1 MKNRVSCG
9 RSVIK
14 SLVAAILV
22 AATQQVVEAQTTHSV
37 CPPGN
42 PSAPC
47 DYDSPGAALSDTA
60 VVVTGDTLDIAND
73 AYTLTGPL
81 LVDRGL
87 TLNFNDSTIDAN
99 GGRGIEVDGS
109 SIIDI
114 NVGNIA
120 DNGVA
125 NFAPLEDLAYGQTFV
140 SSATEML
147 TAFQF
152 RIRTGIIS
160 DTLTIPGTVRS
171 GGPTG
176 PVIATATARLGPVGF
191 GSYTVTF
198 QLDRPVPVVQG
209 DVYAVEYTPT
219 SNTSI
224 LQALNPFA
232 DGTGYNDQILGIDYA
247 FNAIGGAPVEF
258 NDVTIRNGQAPAG
271 PGGAVLVSNGAVV
284 MLSGS
289 TVQNN
294 TAPDGGGGLANVNS
308 YLTVSNSDISGNATV
323 DAGGAVLTEGNAA
336 ATFLSQTTIDGNI
349 AEAVGGGTAA
359 LGGGRVE
366 IVDST
371 VSNNAALAAALD
383 LDFLATN
390 LTSVSCS
397 PVQSFTANDIA
408 LSGFNFAIRLNGGN
422 PVPNDLSVQGVIR
435 EGGEF
440 GPVIATASALLPGGL
455 AGIQT
460 LSFTVEAAPVPLV
473 SNATYTVEFILNGGY
488 SVLQSATDYP
498 AGDSFC
504 SGGAA
509 APDWAFQTV
518 GGPPGDGGGIYS
530 GGEVNM
536 ANVTVSGNVG
546 DGGFASAGN
555 HRISAVLS
563 TISNNSGNG
572 LIAQAGGAGQGG
584 VIAFGGSILA
594 RNGGN
599 DCNLEDA
606 AAFAISEDYNLIGDL
621 AGCEG
626 GLLVLQSNDQAG
638 SAGAG
643 VIDPLLGPL
652 QDNGGP
658 TFTQALDPASPALD
672 AGANDPTCGF
682 GSTPFL
688 DQRGVSRPQGAACD
702 IGAFELQ
709 PAVGPLQG
717 LIDAAAPGATIVVP
731 AGTYTEGITIG
742 DGKILQGAGPGST
755 IIDVTGLGV
764 QGVVATGDFTMTGIR
779 VTGADIAGQGGGIDI
794 ELPGVVVLDDVRVD
808 NNSASGAGG
817 GIFVASGSDVTITN
831 SSAELNNAGT
841 DGGGIYVSA
850 SADIRINNIIF
861 ANNTAGSNGGGI
873 YTDDAAS
880 VLIGAPTCTPTP
892 PPGQGTN
899 FISNNTA
906 FSGNGGG
913 LWTAG
918 NVIITYS
925 NFSDNTAIS
934 GGGIHQEST
943 SASIDLGCSFMNLN
957 NADNNSGFGGAG
969 NFVDGTLTVSDT
981 TFEANSAGSGGG
993 ALNLAIAATIGNSG
1007 FLTNSAPF
1015 GGGGAIRSTLGTLNS
1030 SSNTYLNNQSN
1041 ANGGAVFI
1049 ADTLVSSLDV
1059 FEDNSARQGGGAI
1072 TLDAPGTGQMQLLNG
1087 LLQNNSVGEGS
1098 LSVSGRGGALEFIGA
1113 IGLIEDT
1120 QFLNNNA
1127 PESGDG
1133 NGQGGAIY
1141 TAASL
1146 ELIIADSTISG
1157 SSAGDGGGIYNDGI
1171 LSVARS
1177 TLTSNSVTDFNVE
1190 PNGGAIASTGTL
1202 NVSNST
1208 ISGNVVN
1215 PGPGNTGDGGAIA
1228 SFAGGTAKLN
1238 NVTLAVNTAPDGG
1251 ALYAEPSLGPLT
1263 VSNSLLFGNST
1274 TTADCDRIQA
1284 LGFNL
1289 YDVNPCPTQA
1299 ATDIV
1304 GNPLIG
1310 LLTDNGGPTE
1320 TQALLPGSPAQDAG
1334 APVPL
1339 LFTQFDDLSAFTTRG
1354 SAAIDGNTLLLA
1366 GSETAT
1372 TTGSAYVS
1380 SPVDVTTDF
1389 TVQFDFQITPG
1400 SAGNASDGLTFTIG
1414 DDPGFL
1420 GDFGGNLGIGSRD
1433 DDGLPPYV
1441 PSGPTVSGVSVEFD
1455 TWDNGAA
1462 EGAND
1467 PGQEHIGIDLDG
1479 SASSAALTVV
1489 GPAGTLSDGSVWTA
1503 WIDYEVATNTLEV
1516 RASNTGSRPVSP
1528 TVSLVVDILAETDA
1542 NADGQVFVGFTGAA
1556 SAGSFIGGFQRIL
1569 NFQFANEVSCELVD
1583 QRGVIR
1589 PEGLRCDIGAFEGSA
1604 IPGTIDNAI
1613 LGVTTNV
1620 SQPGVVDV
1628 PLIDIPI
1635 EKLTGVVGDGTNPPE
1650 SAPLSSFPLSSFPL
1664 SSLDLQ
1670 ASPLSSFPLSS
1681 FPLSSFDIVGAPLSS
1696 FPLSS
1701 FPLLSVPGG
1710 WTAVIEE
1717 IPSLAGAPLQN
1728 VSLEQVLTAA
1738 DRPAALL
1745 DNITLGSLA
1754 IQGSPLSSLSL
1765 AGLAL
1770 GDNIT
1775 VETLDQWLANAGTSS
1790 TVCGELAGDGFSGC
1804 ETSDTVVS
1812 LQVKSAPL
1820 SSLPL
1825 SSLPLSSF
1833 PLSSFPLSSFPL
1845 SSLPLSSFPLSS
1857 FPLSSFPLSS
1867 LPLSSFPLSSLPLSS
1882 FPLSSLDLLF
1892 APLSSLPLSSF
1903 PLSSLPLSS
1912 FDVGGQPFCQYY
1924 DTLALADGQ
1933 PTCSLLGIDPS
1944 SAGLLDL
1951 LAALQGSGAATL
1963 ASTPLSSFPL
1973 SSFDISSV
1981 PLSSFQLDF
1990 ADVAGLPLSSFPLSS
2005 LPLSSLDV
2013 GGQNFCDF
2021 YDATAGAEGQSTCA
2035 DLGISNTADF
2045 GELITALQ
2053 GVGQSTFAS
2062 TPLSSFPLSSLPLSS
2077 LPLSSFPLSSLEVNG
2092 APLSSFPLS
2101 SFDILGSPLSSLP
2114 LSSLP
2119 LSSLLVGGTACDGC
2133 TTLGDAFAEGQVITD
2148 APLSSLTGSSDF
2160 GDIPLGDL
2168 LNAFTLEYLFGVG
2181 EVDPQ
2186 AQTAETLGEIADP
2199 GNLTLGQLLVS
2210 LILRSDF
2217 PWENISLSDLD
2228 PQAFAADNVVGYR
2241 LDFELNGTL
2250 VAPVTVNFTL
2260 SDEFYL
2266 VPGSARF
2273 MTQSQSGG
2281 TILMSPVPDPVMTP
2295 NPDGT
2300 VTMSFG
2306 PVSPGAF
2313 SDNTLQFVMV
2323 PPLSIGDFPAAASL
2337 NLGALPAATADVTAA
2352 AVEVVPS
2359 ANNDSANIEFP
2370 ASTTLNT
2377 LILGHISSPGEN
2389 DYFRIASP
2397 PKGSRVAVFMTNP
2410 QGDNDLLLYQP
2421 LSTVE
2426 AKGQTAEAAS
2436 LDSVPFEDDG
2446 VDFGDNQTVEPDA
2459 LDDINIGVLP
2469 LSSLSTNR
2477 DDADEVVSAISDGEE
2492 FTLQVSGYN
2501 GSVSDQ
2507 PYTLRVKVTP
2517 EVPVT
2522 QCSTRTWTTGVTA
2535 PQTWMPAG
2543 SWQPDTNAVFL
2554 VNWQRLADIE
2564 QALTSDGAA
2573 AADAALNAVNA
2584 LVNAPGV
2591 VNGVVVDVATI
2602 DGVNYAPWDLDPCD
2616 VGAANSVVNAITAY
2630 LEQQRAGSPNLAYV
2644 TIVGSDEVIPFKR
2657 KGDETAIANQS
2668 TFASSFADNAL
2679 YGAMVSRNF
2688 LSDDTYGDID
2698 PVKWSAGRFLNI
2710 PELAVGRL
2718 VESAADIQTAAEN
2731 YVAAGGLLTP
2741 ATALSAGYDFVADAS
2756 TDIQQ
2761 TFSTYGLDSTP
2772 LVDQPDAADPWDR
2785 SRFLAEAGVTTNNA
2799 KDLVSFNMHFD
2810 YDEALPSSGDA
2821 TGNYSDNLINVADL
2835 LGDPTIPDSAVDL
2848 TGRIWFTVGCHSGV
2862 NAADIAMLN
2871 GEPTQDWAQTLNGLG
2886 AVYVGQAAYGY
2897 GDTVALALTERLLA
2911 NFARNLNGSVSTG
2924 QAHTFAKQDYFKDLG
2939 VYGEYD
2945 YKALQA
2951 SVYFGLPMYRIQNPL
2966 LVEDPL
2972 PPLRPVITDPIS
2984 NLSSLS
2990 LTIEPNVARVDDT
3003 EKGTVFSADDDTQ
3016 FVHYRP
3022 LQPIIGVDV
3031 TSENPDE
3038 VARSA
3043 FITGL
3048 VTRDELVTDMA
3059 FARPVIDEGALE
3071 PEIETDSVVF
3081 PTRFA
3086 NVASYRVPADP
3097 GPFADRQQLNIIA
3110 GQYTSNAGEDF
3121 GTQRIFESV
3130 DVQVFYQP
3138 APDTAPDTVLSQG
3151 TAVNKTTGVDDT
3163 RPELDNIKA
3172 SVEQAGTSFQA
3183 AFSVDATDTV
3193 GVVAR
3198 VAVLYRQSF
3207 DGVNSTW
3214 VLVDLVKG
3222 SGNTWTGGGIVDGS
3236 GLINGEVDYLAQ
3248 ALDGSGNVAN
3258 SSFKGTFYVAAASP
3272 LPPPSTGGDNGTFG
3286 IDLQDGNGNSVT
3298 PGQWSTTDPVLIT
3311 VTNQQPGVSYEYALD
3326 SPSFVT
3332 LTGGILVTGDGVHFV
3347 TVREVGGSNSATF
3360 TVLIDTTPPAV
3371 LLSSPFNG
3379 QFVVSSD
3386 DAPIAAYDCLDSG
3399 SGPATCSGTV
3409 AVGQPVSMTPGT
3421 QTFSVQS
3428 TDFAGN
3434 PQSSASSTYYV
3445 IEPLALGAST
3455 VVLSVNEP
3463 VTVTGRVTNLDAFTE
3478 YATIDWGDG
3487 TTDALQLVEE
3497 NGGWTFAATHEYAVA
3512 QAYTAVVVTVDFGGA
3527 YQQTDKLEFA
3537 VSGPTGLWAQ
3547 GNGSSGI
3554 DWTGGA
3560 NTVDGLVHSNSDIDI
3575 KGAKKTVNGQ
3585 TRYVGSFSV
3594 RGRGH
3599 TFSSPPVQVAPA
3611 VWPFAFDAASYA
3623 PGGNLA
3629 TALGSQYFDM
3639 SAACNA
3645 DGEWELDK
3653 NTAPGLYWVPCEVQL
3668 EGSKVVA
3675 NVTVISTDTIKVA
3688 GSRHEIV
3695 PFVDGLAFMTQ
3706 SSDSNAIKIS
3716 SSNSD
3721 FDGFL
3726 VARHGRI
3733 VVSASNQNFGC
3744 GLAANELKLGG
3755 SNRIVGQNCIASA
3768 D

>member
-1 MKNRVSCG
+1 
-9 RSVIK
+9 
-14 SLVAAILV
+14 
-22 AATQQVVEAQTTHSV
+22 
-37 CPPGN
+37 
-42 PSAPC
+42 
-47 DYDSPGAALSDTA
+47 
-60 VVVTGDTLDIAND
+60 
-73 AYTLTGPL
+73 
-81 LVDRGL
+81 
-87 TLNFNDSTIDAN
+87 
-99 GGRGIEVDGS
+99 
-109 SIIDI
+109 
-114 NVGNIA
+114 
-120 DNGVA
+120 
-125 NFAPLEDLAYGQTFV
+125 
-140 SSATEML
+140 
-147 TAFQF
+147 
-152 RIRTGIIS
+152 
-160 DTLTIPGTVRS
+160 
-171 GGPTG
+171 
-176 PVIATATARLGPVGF
+176 
-191 GSYTVTF
+191 
-198 QLDRPVPVVQG
+198 
-209 DVYAVEYTPT
+209 
-219 SNTSI
+219 
-224 LQALNPFA
+224 
-232 DGTGYNDQILGIDYA
+232 
-247 FNAIGGAPVEF
+247 
-258 NDVTIRNGQAPAG
+258 
-271 PGGAVLVSNGAVV
+271 
-284 MLSGS
+284 
-289 TVQNN
+289 
-294 TAPDGGGGLANVNS
+294 
-308 YLTVSNSDISGNATV
+308 
-323 DAGGAVLTEGNAA
+323 
-336 ATFLSQTTIDGNI
+336 
-349 AEAVGGGTAA
+349 
-359 LGGGRVE
+359 
-366 IVDST
+366 
-371 VSNNAALAAALD
+371 
-383 LDFLATN
+383 
-390 LTSVSCS
+390 
-397 PVQSFTANDIA
+397 
-408 LSGFNFAIRLNGGN
+408 
-422 PVPNDLSVQGVIR
+422 
-435 EGGEF
+435 
-440 GPVIATASALLPGGL
+440 
-455 AGIQT
+455 
-460 LSFTVEAAPVPLV
+460 
-473 SNATYTVEFILNGGY
+473 
-488 SVLQSATDYP
+488 
-498 AGDSFC
+498 
-504 SGGAA
+504 
-509 APDWAFQTV
+509 
-518 GGPPGDGGGIYS
+518 
-530 GGEVNM
+530 
-536 ANVTVSGNVG
+536 
-546 DGGFASAGN
+546 
-555 HRISAVLS
+555 
-563 TISNNSGNG
+563 
-572 LIAQAGGAGQGG
+572 
-584 VIAFGGSILA
+584 
-594 RNGGN
+594 
-599 DCNLEDA
+599 
-606 AAFAISEDYNLIGDL
+606 
-621 AGCEG
+621 
-626 GLLVLQSNDQAG
+626 
-638 SAGAG
+638 
-643 VIDPLLGPL
+643 
-652 QDNGGP
+652 
-658 TFTQALDPASPALD
+658 
-672 AGANDPTCGF
+672 
-682 GSTPFL
+682 
-688 DQRGVSRPQGAACD
+688 
-702 IGAFELQ
+702 
-709 PAVGPLQG
+709 
-717 LIDAAAPGATIVVP
+717 
-731 AGTYTEGITIG
+731 
-742 DGKILQGAGPGST
+742 
-755 IIDVTGLGV
+755 
-764 QGVVATGDFTMTGIR
+764 
-779 VTGADIAGQGGGIDI
+779 
-794 ELPGVVVLDDVRVD
+794 
-808 NNSASGAGG
+808 
-817 GIFVASGSDVTITN
+817 
-831 SSAELNNAGT
+831 
-841 DGGGIYVSA
+841 
-850 SADIRINNIIF
+850 
-861 ANNTAGSNGGGI
+861 
-873 YTDDAAS
+873 
-880 VLIGAPTCTPTP
+880 
-892 PPGQGTN
+892 
-899 FISNNTA
+899 
-906 FSGNGGG
+906 
-913 LWTAG
+913 
-918 NVIITYS
+918 
-925 NFSDNTAIS
+925 
-934 GGGIHQEST
+934 
-943 SASIDLGCSFMNLN
+943 
-957 NADNNSGFGGAG
+957 
-969 NFVDGTLTVSDT
+969 
-981 TFEANSAGSGGG
+981 
-993 ALNLAIAATIGNSG
+993 
-1007 FLTNSAPF
+1007 
-1015 GGGGAIRSTLGTLNS
+1015 
-1030 SSNTYLNNQSN
+1030 
-1041 ANGGAVFI
+1041 
-1049 ADTLVSSLDV
+1049 
-1059 FEDNSARQGGGAI
+1059 
-1072 TLDAPGTGQMQLLNG
+1072 MQLLNG

-1098 LSVSGRGGALEFIGA
+1098 LSVSGRGGALEFVGA
-1113 IGLIEDT
+1113 IGLIDDT

-1157 SSAGDGGGIYNDGI
+1157 ASAGDGGGIYNDGI

-1190 PNGGAIASTGTL
+1190 PRGGAIASTGTL

-1228 SFAGGTAKLN
+1228 SFAGGTANLN
-1238 NVTLAVNTAPDGG
+1238 NVTLAFNTAPDGG
-1251 ALYAEPSLGPLT
+1251 ALYAEPGQGALT
-1263 VSNSLLFGNST
+1263 VSNSLFSSNSST
-1274 TTADCDRIQA
+1274 SADCDRIQSV
-1284 LGFNL
+1284 GFNI

-1299 ATDIV
+1299 ATDII

-1310 LLTDNGGPTE
+1310 LLTDNGGPTV
-1320 TQALLPGSPAQDAG
+1320 THALLPGSPAQDAG
-1334 APVPL
+1334 APVVL
-1339 LFTQFDDLSAFTTRG
+1339 RFTQFDDLSAFTTRG

-1389 TVQFDFQITPG
+1389 TARFDFQITPG

-1441 PSGPTVSGVSVEFD
+1441 PTGPTVSGVSVEFD

-1503 WIDYEVATNTLEV
+1503 WIDYQVATNTLEV
-1516 RASNTGSRPVSP
+1516 RASNTGSRPVPP

-1556 SAGSFIGGFQRIL
+1556 SAGSLIGGFQRIL

-1583 QRGVIR
+1583 QRGVTR

-1604 IPGTIDNAI
+1604 VPGTIDNAI
-1613 LGVTTNV
+1613 LSVTTNV

-1635 EKLTGVVGDGTNPPE
+1635 EKLTGVVGDNTNPPE

-1664 SSLDLQ
+1664 SSLDLR

-1681 FPLSSFDIVGAPLSS
+1681 FPLSSFEVAGAPLSS

-1710 WTAVIEE
+1710 WAAVIEQ

-1728 VSLEQVLTAA
+1728 VTLEQVLEAV

-1770 GDNIT
+1770 GDSIT
-1775 VETLDQWLANAGTSS
+1775 VSILDQWLDNAGSGS
-1790 TVCGELAGDGFSGC
+1790 TICGELVDDGFTDCQSD
-1804 ETSDTVVS
+1804 DTVVS

-1833 PLSSFPLSSFPL
+1833 PLSSLGITEAPLSSLPL

-1882 FPLSSLDLLF
+1882 FPLSSLDLMF

-1924 DTLALADGQ
+1924 DALALADGQ
-1933 PTCSLLGIDPS
+1933 PTCLQLNIDPA
-1944 SAGLLDL
+1944 SAGLLELVSALKDQGTTT
-1951 LAALQGSGAATL
+1951 LAA
-1963 ASTPLSSFPL
+1963 TPLSSFPL

-1981 PLSSFQLDF
+1981 PLSSLQLDF
-1990 ADVAGLPLSSFPLSS
+1990 ADVSGLPLSSFPLSS

-2013 GGQNFCDF
+2013 GGPSFCDF
-2021 YDATAGAEGQSTCA
+2021 YDAAASAEGQSTCA
-2035 DLGISNTADF
+2035 VLGISNTADF
-2045 GELITALQ
+2045 GDLITALQ
-2053 GVGQSTFAS
+2053 ADGQSTFAS

-2077 LPLSSFPLSSLEVNG
+2077 LPLSSFPLSSLEISG

-2133 TTLGDAFAEGQVITD
+2133 ATLGDAFAAGQVISD

-2228 PQAFAADNVVGYR
+2228 PQAFAADNVVGYS

-2250 VAPVTVNFTL
+2250 VAPVTVNVTM

-2273 MTQSQSGG
+2273 RTQSQGGG
-2281 TILMSPVPDPVMTP
+2281 TIVMSPVPGPVMTP

-2313 SDNTLQFVMV
+2313 SVNTLEFVTV
-2323 PPLSIGDFPAAASL
+2323 PPLSIGDFPATASL
-2337 NLGALPAATADVTAA
+2337 DLGALPAATADVAAA

-2359 ANNDSANIEFP
+2359 ANTDSDNIEFP
-2370 ASTTLNT
+2370 ASTTPNT
-2377 LILGHISSPGEN
+2377 LILGHINSPGEN
-2389 DYFRIASP
+2389 DYFRIAAP

-2410 QGDNDLLLYQP
+2410 QGDNDLLLYEP

-2426 AKGQTAEAAS
+2426 AKGQTVEAAS

-2446 VDFGDNQTVEPDA
+2446 VDFGDNRTAEPDA
-2459 LDDINIGVLP
+2459 LDDINIGALP

-2507 PYTLRVKVTP
+2507 PYTLRVKVTA

-2522 QCSTRTWTTGVTA
+2522 QCSARTWTTGNTG
-2535 PQTWMPAG
+2535 PQNWTPAG

-2554 VNWQRLADIE
+2554 VNWQRLADSE

-2616 VGAANSVVNAITAY
+2616 VDAANSVVNAITAY
-2630 LEQQRAGSPNLAYV
+2630 LEQQRAVSPNLAYV

-2710 PELAVGRL
+2710 PEMAVGRL

-2731 YVAAGGLLTP
+2731 YVLAGGLLTP

-2761 TFSTYGLDSTP
+2761 TFSTYGLDSTA
-2772 LVDQPDAADPWDR
+2772 LVDEPGAADPWDR

-2799 KDLVSFNMHFD
+2799 RDVVSFNMHFD

-2835 LGDPTIPDSAVDL
+2835 LGDPTGLDPAIQESAVDL
-2848 TGRIWFTVGCHSGV
+2848 TGRIWFTVGCHSGI
-2862 NAADIAMLN
+2862 NAADVAMLN
-2871 GEPTQDWAQTLNGLG
+2871 GEPTQDWAQTLNSLG
-2886 AVYVGQAAYGY
+2886 AVYVGQAAYGL

-2911 NFARNLNGSVSTG
+2911 NFARNLDGNVTTG
-2924 QAHTFAKQDYFKDLG
+2924 QAHAFAKQDYFKDLG

-2951 SVYFGLPMYRIQNPL
+2951 SVYFGLPMYRLQNPL

-2972 PPLRPVITDPIS
+2972 PPLRPTLADPIS
-2984 NLSSLS
+2984 NLKSLS
-2990 LTIEPNVARVDDT
+2990 LTIEPNVQRVDDT
-3003 EKGTVFSADDDTQ
+3003 EKGTVFSVDGDTQ

-3048 VTRDELVTDMA
+3048 VTRDERVDDMA

-3097 GPFADRQQLNIIA
+3097 GPFEDRQQLNIIA
-3110 GQYTSNAGEDF
+3110 GQYTSNAGQDF
-3121 GTQRIFESV
+3121 GTQRLFTSV

-3138 APDTAPDTVLSQG
+3138 TSG
-3151 TAVNKTTGVDDT
+3151 TALLQADVAKASRVDDARPERDTIKSSVVQAGNGIDDT
-3163 RPELDNIKA
+3163 RPELDNINA
-3172 SVEQAGTSFQA
+3172 SVVQAGTDYQA
-3183 AFSVDATDTV
+3183 AFTVAASDTV
-3193 GVVAR
+3193 GVVTR

-3207 DGVNSTW
+3207 DGQNSTW
-3214 VLVDLVKG
+3214 ALEDLVKG
-3222 SGNTWTGGGIVDGS
+3222 SGNTWTGGASVDGS
-3236 GLINGEVDYLAQ
+3236 GLINGEVDYLVQ
-3248 ALDGSGNVAN
+3248 ALDDSGNVAN
-3258 SSFKGTFYVAAASP
+3258 SSFKGTFYVAEVA
-3272 LPPPSTGGDNGTFG
+3272 PPPPQPD
-3286 IDLQDGNGNSVT
+3286 DGNNNSFEILLTDGNQQPLI
-3298 PGQWSTTDPVLIT
+3298 PGQWSTTDPVLIS
-3311 VTNQQPGVSYEYALD
+3311 VVNQSPGTGYEYALD
-3326 SPSFVT
+3326 SPTFVPV
-3332 LTGGILVTGDGVHFV
+3332 TGDIVVTGDGVHFV
-3347 TVREVGGSNSATF
+3347 TVREVGGGNSATF
-3360 TVLIDTTPPAV
+3360 TVLIDTTSPAV
-3371 LLSSPFNG
+3371 LVSSPFNG
-3379 QFVVSSD
+3379 QFVVTGD
-3386 DAPIAAYDCLDSG
+3386 DAPTAAYDCLDSG
-3399 SGPATCSGTV
+3399 SGPALCNGTV

-3421 QTFSVQS
+3421 QTFSVGS

-3434 PQSSASSTYYV
+3434 PQSNASSTYYV

-3455 VVLSVNEP
+3455 VVLSVAEP
-3463 VTVTGRVTNLDAFTE
+3463 VTVTGRVTNLDKFTE
-3478 YATIDWGDG
+3478 SATIDWGDG
-3487 TTDALQLVEE
+3487 TTDVLQLVEE

-3512 QAYTAVVVTVDFGGA
+3512 QSYTAVVVTVDFGGA
-3527 YQQTDKLEFA
+3527 YQQTDKLEFS
-3537 VSGPTGLWAQ
+3537 VSGPAGLWAQ
-3547 GNGSSGI
+3547 GIGSSGI

-3560 NTVDGLVHSNSDIDI
+3560 STVGGLVHSNSDIDI
-3575 KGAKKTVNGQ
+3575 KGAKKTINGL
-3585 TRYVGSFSV
+3585 TRYVGSLSV
-3594 RGRGH
+3594 KGKGH
-3599 TFSSPPVQVAPA
+3599 TFASPPVHVAPT

-3629 TALGSQYFDM
+3629 MALGSQYFDM
-3639 SAACNA
+3639 SATCNA

-3653 NTAPGLYWVPCEVQL
+3653 NTAPGLYWVPCEIRTK
-3668 EGSKVVA
+3668 GSKIVA
-3675 NVTVISTDTIKVA
+3675 NVTVVSTDAIKIT
-3688 GSRHEIV
+3688 GSRHEIT

-3706 SSDSNAIKIS
+3706 SSDNNAIKIS

-3721 FDGFL
+3721 FEGYL
-3726 VARHGRI
+3726 IARHGRI
-3733 VVSASNQNFGC
+3733 VVSASKQNFGC
-3744 GLAANELKLGG
+3744 GLAANELKLSG
-3755 SNRIVGQNCIASA
+3755 SNRTVGQNCTASA